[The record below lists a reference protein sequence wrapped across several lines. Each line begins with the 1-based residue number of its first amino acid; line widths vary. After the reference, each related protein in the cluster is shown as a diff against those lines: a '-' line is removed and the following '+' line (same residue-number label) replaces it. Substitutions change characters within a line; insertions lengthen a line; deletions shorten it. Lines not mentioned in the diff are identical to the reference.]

1 MDSPITDDD
10 DIILITSENEF
21 ESDNNE
27 GEPQINHTPSS
38 QNSQSRDSYTPCH
51 SRNSPRRIESPRRA
65 HSKPHKNNNL
75 NNISINKKSNTT
87 TNPNRTMQS
96 NPSPTAKNGVPN
108 DPKNDKER
116 DYKQKSSRSN
126 SPTSGSVAS
135 QNSNSLCQK
144 TNSANLAIPK
154 DVVKKSNGFNDHS
167 SPPSKVPK
175 KQNEEKVEDKNF
187 MSFTSTLPS
196 TEAPN
201 IQHEEI
207 DDDNPSTTS
216 SSSSST
222 PRSSSPASST
232 ASKSTSSENSA
243 SQITKDKSNKPS
255 EDNVIEALDVNKLQ
269 RQLETCQSHRNDNKS
284 NEEKAHDLHE
294 ENEKLIIENN
304 LLRRLRNEDDD
315 NHRRLLKKAH
325 QDTAYFQGK
334 ASGMKTTDSE
344 LRTRIN
350 NLEETV
356 KRLQNKVKVLESLAP
371 ANHEHNPENKNREDD
386 KIPQDHIVEHV
397 PQPKK
402 LQTCH
407 IRFPSSIPGHSKLI
421 QISGNDHKKI
431 ETHPESNAH
440 NKKQTAPPNQHQS
453 TQSQNNGHNRGQNQ
467 RITPGMDEMNRKH
480 TTFPSNRFQK
490 RIGWY
495 NKRSNKLAKE
505 QRSGVKRPHPSRD
518 FDHDKYTSF
527 MNNNPWKTQKRR
539 KSAWTSLFKTSERTC
554 EGFSCWLPIKATT
567 LARAVSHVSF

>member
-1 MDSPITDDD
+1 M
-10 DIILITSENEF
+10 
-21 ESDNNE
+21 
-27 GEPQINHTPSS
+27 
-38 QNSQSRDSYTPCH
+38 
-51 SRNSPRRIESPRRA
+51 A

-87 TNPNRTMQS
+87 TNPSKTMQS

-144 TNSANLAIPK
+144 SNSANLAIPK

-201 IQHEEI
+201 IQLEGI
-207 DDDNPSTTS
+207 DDDNPSTTP

-255 EDNVIEALDVNKLQ
+255 EDNVIEALDVHKLQ

-294 ENEKLIIENN
+294 ENKKLKVENN

-315 NHRRLLKKAH
+315 NHRRQLKKAH
-325 QDTAYFQGK
+325 QDAAYFQVK
-334 ASGMKTTDSE
+334 ASEMKTTDSE

-371 ANHEHNPENKNREDD
+371 ANHEHNTENKNREH
-386 KIPQDHIVEHV
+386 DHIVEHV

-421 QISGNDHKKI
+421 QISGNDHKTT

-440 NKKQTAPPNQHQS
+440 NKKQTAPPNHHQS

-467 RITPGMDEMNRKH
+467 RIRPGMNEMDRRH

-495 NKRSNKLAKE
+495 NKRSNKLAKG

-527 MNNNPWKTQKRR
+527 MNNNPWKTQKKRNQQQEAR
-539 KSAWTSLFKTSERTC
+539 PTSRNEESRDGSRSKGRNQHQTKAER
-554 EGFSCWLPIKATT
+554 E
-567 LARAVSHVSF
+567 ARTYY